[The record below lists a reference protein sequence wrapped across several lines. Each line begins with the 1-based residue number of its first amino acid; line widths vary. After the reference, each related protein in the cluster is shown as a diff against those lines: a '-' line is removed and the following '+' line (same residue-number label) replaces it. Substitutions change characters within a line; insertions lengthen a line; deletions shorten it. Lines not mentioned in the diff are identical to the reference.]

1 MQSRTQNN
9 PVGRDVQNVVSEAQE
24 LLKTVKDEG
33 ASQVDAVRAKMQAQ
47 YDAAREKF
55 GEIQSTVT
63 EGARVAMTTTDSY
76 VRSNPWRAVGIA
88 AAAGAVFGCLLALAS
103 RSGR

>member
-1 MQSRTQNN
+1 MQSRAQPN

-33 ASQVDAVRAKMQAQ
+33 ASKLDDVKTKLSAQ
-47 YDAAREKF
+47 YDVAREKF
-55 GEIQSTVT
+55 GEIQTTVQ
-63 EGARVAMTTTDSY
+63 EGAKVAMTTTDEY

-88 AAAGAVFGCLLALAS
+88 AAAGAIIGFLAS
-103 RSGR
+103 RR

>member
-1 MQSRTQNN
+1 MQSRAQST

-33 ASQVDAVRAKMQAQ
+33 ATQLDAVRNKMQAQ
-47 YDAAREKF
+47 YEVAREKF

-63 EGARVAMTTTDSY
+63 EGAKVAVHSTDAY

-88 AAAGAVFGCLLALAS
+88 AAAGAILGFLAS
-103 RSGR
+103 RR

>member
-1 MQSRTQNN
+1 MQSRVQPN

-33 ASQVDAVRAKMQAQ
+33 SSRLDEMKSQLNTQIAGAK
-47 YDAAREKF
+47 EKF
-55 GEIQSTVT
+55 GEIQTTVS
-63 EGARVAMTTTDSY
+63 EGAKVAYTSTDAY

-88 AAAGAVFGCLLALAS
+88 AAAGAIIGFLAARS
-103 RSGR
+103 R